1 MWTTYTVS
9 LLFNQFIK
17 RNQIEEYGTDDN
29 HFCHAEKSCFS
40 TTVSAA
46 TLSSQY
52 KKRPPVHKPI
62 VLTKIPI
69 ANASYAPRCSDQGSK
84 SALQGGERLRKRRL
98 QSHVYMTAATPPHNE
113 RPPVHKPI
121 VCTKIPGANASYAPR
136 CSNQGS
142 KSAFQQW
149 PSLRKWRLQSHVY
162 MTAATPPHKKKT
174 SCTQFSVSRRPTS
187 SLA

>member
-1 MWTTYTVS
+1 MDNIQCLFCLIS
-9 LLFNQFIK
+9 LLKEIK
-17 RNQIEEYGTDDN
+17 L
-29 HFCHAEKSCFS
+29 KSTELMIITFATPKSRALS

-121 VCTKIPGANASYAPR
+121 WPTKIPGANASYAPIS
-136 CSNQGS
+136 SNQGS
-142 KSAFQQW
+142 KSA
-149 PSLRKWRLQSHVY
+149 LQ
-162 MTAATPPHKKKT
+162 
-174 SCTQFSVSRRPTS
+174 
-187 SLA
+187 

>member
-1 MWTTYTVS
+1 MIITFATP
-9 LLFNQFIK
+9 
-17 RNQIEEYGTDDN
+17 
-29 HFCHAEKSCFS
+29 KSRALS

-84 SALQGGERLRKRRL
+84 SAFQQWPSLRKRRL

-121 VCTKIPGANASYAPR
+121 MAQKIPAANASYAPR

-142 KSAFQQW
+142 KSALQGGER
-149 PSLRKWRLQSHVY
+149 LRKRRFQSCVSKKSS
-162 MTAATPPHKKKT
+162 TPAPQRET
-174 SCTQFSVSRRPTS
+174 SCTQFSVYRRPTS